1 MTGSS
6 PGEVSDVLAQ
16 LSHDVND
23 WIGQFRVDVE
33 QSDGLPASV
42 AVTGEL
48 DLATADQ
55 LETALRELSASAASA
70 AGAVV
75 DLGNCSFVDSSGL
88 RAILVGARL
97 FADAAED
104 GAAPRPRLVLAA
116 PGPSVLRV
124 LEISG
129 VDQGVP
135 IFATSAEAVEAVT
148 AD

>member
-1 MTGSS
+1 MPGSPS
-6 PGEVSDVLAQ
+6 GEVSDVLAQ
-16 LSHDVND
+16 LSRDVND
-23 WIGQFRVDVE
+23 SIGEFRVDVE

-48 DLATADQ
+48 DIATADQ
-55 LETALRELSASAASA
+55 LETALRQLSASAASTK
-70 AGAVV
+70 GAVV

-97 FADAAED
+97 FAEAGAD
-104 GAAPRPRLVLAA
+104 GAAARPRLVLAA

-135 IFATSAEAVEAVT
+135 IFATSAEAVEAVA